1 MTNGNKYHS
10 FIHFLRVTG
19 EFNKAQSNVFRHVSD
34 MTIKE
39 MLVDMGIFSHEHV
52 SYLWN
57 QYIRG
62 KINTYISED
71 DNDT

>member
-1 MTNGNKYHS
+1 
-10 FIHFLRVTG
+10 
-19 EFNKAQSNVFRHVSD
+19 VSD

-39 MLVDMGIFSHEHV
+39 MLVDMRIFSHEHV